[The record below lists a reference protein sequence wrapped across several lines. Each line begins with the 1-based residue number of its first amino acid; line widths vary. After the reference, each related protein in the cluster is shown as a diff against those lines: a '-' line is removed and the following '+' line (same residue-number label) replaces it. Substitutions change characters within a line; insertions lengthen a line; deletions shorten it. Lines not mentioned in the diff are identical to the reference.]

1 VFSKDQHVLHGACCV
16 QYISLEKK
24 TIFFFFLVMPLD
36 GCTSDVDSG
45 DINNLFPVLPF
56 SDKSTD
62 ILVFNI
68 FEKL

>member
-1 VFSKDQHVLHGACCV
+1 MLHSFGRILV
-16 QYISLEKK
+16 VINEVTFLWRKK
-24 TIFFFFLVMPLD
+24 TIFFFFFVMPLD

-56 SDKSTD
+56 SDKSID